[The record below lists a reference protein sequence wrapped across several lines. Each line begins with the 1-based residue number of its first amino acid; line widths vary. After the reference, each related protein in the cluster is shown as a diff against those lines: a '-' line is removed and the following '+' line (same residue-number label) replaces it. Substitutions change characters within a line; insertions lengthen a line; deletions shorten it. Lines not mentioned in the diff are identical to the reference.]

1 MPVDE
6 SRYLTESRVAEE
18 LGLDRLEL
26 YLAAAQQKIGRY
38 DSLTHLMVFTDEEVD
53 TLARR
58 LGITRRKKTAPGES
72 QRRIIPE
79 PTSE

>member
-1 MPVDE
+1 MPADE

-26 YLAAAQQKIGRY
+26 YLAAAQEKIGRY
-38 DSLTHLMVFTDEEVD
+38 DALTHLVVFTDKEVD

-58 LGITRRKKTAPGES
+58 LGLARRKKTARDDS
-72 QRRIIPE
+72 KRRVIPE
-79 PTSE
+79 PSGE